1 MIGVALK
8 GLLGR
13 KFRAALTALAIVLGV
28 AMVSGSFVL
37 TDTLAKSFD
46 RIFDESYENA
56 DVVISS
62 KDALSGNVDSSQ
74 VPSFPNDVL
83 GRVEELPEV
92 DVALASVEDQARL
105 LDRNGK
111 LIASADDSIGFGVDT
126 RGDQRLNPLTL
137 VDGKWPSGTDEIAI
151 DSATAEKK
159 GFVEGDTIRAMSKGP
174 VRAYTIAGLVQ
185 FGSGGS
191 LGGITIAVF
200 DLETAQQ
207 LFGKQDKLDEIQVA
221 AAPETSATE
230 LTQKIR
236 PLLPP
241 TAEVKTAEA
250 QAVSASEEVRSGLDI
265 IQYFLLGFGGIALFV
280 GAFVIANT
288 LSITIAQRVRELAT
302 LRTLGASRS
311 QVLWS
316 VILEALVVGVIA
328 SVVGLFS
335 GLAIAKLL
343 YAVLSAI
350 GIDLP
355 ESGLVFATR
364 TVIVSILLGTVITLL
379 ASIRPALRATRV
391 PPISAVR
398 EGAVLPPSRLARF
411 GLPFS
416 LAVMA
421 AGVALLAYGVFASGL
436 ATATRL
442 LSLGVGVLLLFLGVT
457 FLAPR
462 LVRPLAAVVGWP
474 GSRIGG
480 VAGRLARDNARR
492 NPGRTASTAAALMIG
507 LALITFVAV
516 LGQGVRTSFSDSV
529 DELFVAD
536 YSLTAGDDPLN
547 LSAVAAAATAPGV
560 EAISAIRAGDAEVY
574 GKTTYVNGVDGD
586 LPKVLNINWYR
597 GSDSVP
603 AELGADGAFVKKD
616 YAADHELDIGS
627 PLEMRTPTGTNLE
640 LRVEG
645 VFEEPKGGSPF
656 GEVTISTETFDRSFA
671 NPENEFTFVNMQGGE
686 TPANTARLE
695 EAVAA
700 FPDAQVETRED
711 FKAGEIAT
719 LETGLNVLYGLLGL
733 SVIVSLFGIV
743 NTLVLTVFE
752 RTRELGMLRA
762 IGMTRRQVRRMI
774 RHESIVTALIGATMG
789 IGVGVFLAALVT
801 QALSDEGVVFAVPYG
816 TFVVLVILAVVAAVL
831 AAVLPAR
838 RASRLNILEAL
849 QYE

>member
-1 MIGVALK
+1 
-8 GLLGR
+8 
-13 KFRAALTALAIVLGV
+13 
-28 AMVSGSFVL
+28 
-37 TDTLAKSFD
+37 
-46 RIFDESYENA
+46 
-56 DVVISS
+56 
-62 KDALSGNVDSSQ
+62 
-74 VPSFPNDVL
+74 
-83 GRVEELPEV
+83 
-92 DVALASVEDQARL
+92 
-105 LDRNGK
+105 
-111 LIASADDSIGFGVDT
+111 
-126 RGDQRLNPLTL
+126 
-137 VDGKWPSGTDEIAI
+137 
-151 DSATAEKK
+151 
-159 GFVEGDTIRAMSKGP
+159 MSKGP
-174 VRAYTIAGLVQ
+174 VRAYMIAGLVQ

-250 QAVSASEEVRSGLDI
+250 QAVSASEEVRSGLNI

-335 GLAIAKLL
+335 GLAIAKIL

-364 TVIVSILLGTVITLL
+364 TVVVSILLGTAITLL

-411 GLPFS
+411 GLPFA

-421 AGVALLAYGVFASGL
+421 AGIALLAYGVFASAL

-480 VAGRLARDNARR
+480 AAGRLARDNATR

-547 LSAVAAAATAPGV
+547 LSAVEAAAKAPGV
-560 EAISAIRAGDAEVY
+560 DAISAIRAGDAEVY
-574 GKTTYVNGVDGD
+574 GKTIYVNGVDGD
-586 LPKVLNINWYR
+586 LPKVLNIDWYR

-616 YAADHELDIGS
+616 YADDHELDIGS
-627 PLEMRTPTGTNLE
+627 PLEMRTTTGANLE

-671 NPENEFTFVNMQGGE
+671 NPDNQFTFVNMQGGE

-695 EAVAA
+695 QAVAA
-700 FPDAQVETRED
+700 FPDAQVETREE

-774 RHESIVTALIGATMG
+774 RHESIVTALIGATLG

-801 QALSDEGVVFAVPYG
+801 QALSDQGVVFAVPYG

-838 RASRLNILEAL
+838 RASRLNVLEAL